1 MYDEEAKL
9 FNFSVKLTQAGHVA
23 VEHECLKPEEF
34 KEVIDKWND
43 QYQNTEVIVALLTTC
58 PIIPYSLKETY
69 IKYYVKSN

>member
-34 KEVIDKWND
+34 KEVMDKWND
-43 QYQNTEVIVALLTTC
+43 QYQNTEVIVALLN
-58 PIIPYSLKETY
+58 YL
-69 IKYYVKSN
+69 SNHSVQLERDIHKILR

>member
-34 KEVIDKWND
+34 KEVMDKWND
-43 QYQNTEVIVALLTTC
+43 QYQNTEVIVALLN
-58 PIIPYSLKETY
+58 YL
-69 IKYYVKSN
+69 SNHSTQLEKDIYKILR

>member
-34 KEVIDKWND
+34 KEVMDKWND
-43 QYQNTEVIVALLTTC
+43 QYQNTEVIVALLN
-58 PIIPYSLKETY
+58 YL
-69 IKYYVKSN
+69 SNHSVQLERDIYKILR

>member
-34 KEVIDKWND
+34 KEVMDKWND
-43 QYQNTEVIVALLTTC
+43 QYQNTEIIVALLN
-58 PIIPYSLKETY
+58 YL
-69 IKYYVKSN
+69 SNHSVQLERDIYKILR